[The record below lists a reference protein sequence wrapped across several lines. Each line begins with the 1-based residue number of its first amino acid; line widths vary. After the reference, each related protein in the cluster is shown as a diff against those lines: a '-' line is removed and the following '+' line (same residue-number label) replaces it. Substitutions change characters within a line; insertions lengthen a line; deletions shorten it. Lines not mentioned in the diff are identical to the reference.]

1 MEPSKANEV
10 AKRSA
15 ADKITGALNGFK
27 QSCSTFGDKV
37 ASGAL
42 IADLSAMVP
51 TMPSSSHSSDP
62 RALPKESVVA
72 TSNGLAAR
80 VSQNERWNI
89 FTGWGATYPGHLL
102 IMDKGAWTTED
113 MSIVCPTDK
122 STPPQKPSKKLWAP
136 PAGFEYVP
144 GGSWALVQGPAS
156 NTHDENRCM
165 HTTRHLSI
173 PPCYKPGLCSMRP
186 SSM

>member
-1 MEPSKANEV
+1 MEPPKANEV
-10 AKRSA
+10 AQRSA
-15 ADKITGALNGFK
+15 ADKVTGALNGFK
-27 QSCSTFGDKV
+27 QSCSSFGDKV

-51 TMPSSSHSSDP
+51 PMPSGSNSLVF

-72 TSNGLAAR
+72 TSSGLAAR

-113 MSIVCPTDK
+113 MSIVCPTD
-122 STPPQKPSKKLWAP
+122 SSSPPAKPTKKLWAP

-144 GGSWALVQGPAS
+144 GGSWALVQTTGPAT

-165 HTTRHLSI
+165 NTTRPSI
-173 PPCYKPGLCSMRP
+173 LYIATY
-186 SSM
+186 